1 MRRDVEVGMY
11 GLRGRAWLGTVR
23 CLSPTVQ
30 VETRCVFVISLS
42 IFQFRLSLHLGQA
55 LDVSNLNLELPA

>member
-1 MRRDVEVGMY
+1 MY
-11 GLRGRAWLGTVR
+11 GRRGRAWLGAVR

-30 VETRCVFVISLS
+30 VEMRCVFVIPLS
-42 IFQFRLSLHLGQA
+42 IFQFRLSLHLGQE